1 MRSSKGQVEDRQVKT
16 AARTALDLKL
26 KQATEPL
33 KRRLLA
39 EEQARQAHDLRA
51 VRIKELKAQVATDS
65 STQTPSSQTLN
76 RQLAAAKA
84 ADQRYET
91 VRLERRKLIERDQQQ
106 LAALHLQIAE
116 TAVTESRLE
125 ALIQNHMVKLDGQC
139 KRLLDVLRITARNLF
154 YQALEPFKK
163 SYDNFR
169 DDHDHF
175 RRLTQS
181 PGVLEVTA
189 QQIVIHLMPRT
200 NDGGELRKA
209 VLLTLDTV
217 NAQGVEHPCLP
228 GRKLKFRLG
237 RRSEMDLKMNVEP

>member
-1 MRSSKGQVEDRQVKT
+1 MARQVKT

-26 KQATEPL
+26 KQATQPL

-39 EEQARQAHDLRA
+39 EVQ
-51 VRIKELKAQVATDS
+51 
-65 STQTPSSQTLN
+65 
-76 RQLAAAKA
+76 A

-163 SYDNFR
+163 S
-169 DDHDHF
+169 
-175 RRLTQS
+175 
-181 PGVLEVTA
+181 
-189 QQIVIHLMPRT
+189 
-200 NDGGELRKA
+200 
-209 VLLTLDTV
+209 
-217 NAQGVEHPCLP
+217 
-228 GRKLKFRLG
+228 
-237 RRSEMDLKMNVEP
+237 